1 MDDKLRNL
9 LLIGGLIGVGYVAF
23 NRLTSEALP
32 LKFVCKLAQ
41 EIKHQMLIVS
51 INYASGCQ

>member
-41 EIKHQMLIVS
+41 
-51 INYASGCQ
+51 